1 MFIYL
6 YTYIYISITKYIY
19 VYINI
24 YRLLYIVCILHCMCI
39 YIYHCFIVCIYSFL
53 YQIISLWQSLF
64 IAKLPAPDN
73 RSCGISKQQSC
84 NCLTDLLQPIIH
96 VCFSADKTHNM
107 CAFLYRLN
115 SDHDNVVHVHF
126 SRLVSIHTYI
136 YTQYFQIVQ
145 TTENIIVC

>member
-1 MFIYL
+1 MCIYM
-6 YTYIYISITKYIY
+6 YIDIYIYI
-19 VYINI
+19 
-24 YRLLYIVCILHCMCI
+24 H
-39 YIYHCFIVCIYSFL
+39 IYSFL

-145 TTENIIVC
+145 TIENIIVC